1 VDYRLRMRGS
11 LALLTLLTASSLAA
25 CNPSDPDLAKPCS
38 ARRAAAVTMGTGSD
52 QFQAVDAAGVLI
64 QTGPQGGNH
73 IWMGLACRGL
83 GPEVTLGYGIKDVP
97 TGTDLTGVLEQ
108 VVDLTYD
115 SATDTD
121 EAGGMR
127 GYLEPPDT
135 GPITQV
141 SDIVGHQVTLWADVT
156 DTCHTTAVHAEVQ
169 ALVTGFAPQ

>member
-1 VDYRLRMRGS
+1 MRA
-11 LALLTLLTASSLAA
+11 LAVLLTLVALGGCT
-25 CNPSDPDLAKPCS
+25 PTDPDLAKPCS

-52 QFQAVDAAGVLI
+52 QFEAVGAAGVLI

-97 TGTDLTGVLEQ
+97 TGTDLTGELEQ
-108 VVDLTYD
+108 VVDLSYD
-115 SATDTD
+115 SGSDTD
-121 EAGGMR
+121 QAGGMR
-127 GYLEPPDT
+127 GYLNPPET

-156 DTCHTTAVHAEVQ
+156 DTCHTTAIHAEVP
-169 ALVTGFAPQ
+169 ALVAGFASP